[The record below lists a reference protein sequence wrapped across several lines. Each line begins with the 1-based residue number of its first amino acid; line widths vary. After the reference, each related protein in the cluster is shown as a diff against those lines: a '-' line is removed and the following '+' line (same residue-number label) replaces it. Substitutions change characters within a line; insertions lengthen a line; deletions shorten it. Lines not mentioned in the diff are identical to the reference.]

1 MLTTLSLVKTRL
13 SMLETEII
21 HDALLAMLIAGVT
34 TRFPRE
40 LNRVLKR
47 MENFAQE
54 FPARDQSVSLCCYPV
69 ESITRVEVKRWDYED
84 WRVCDELKWRVRPSG
99 VIRFDRAPGD
109 RDETARVIYTGGYV
123 MPGAE
128 VPAGAQHLPD
138 DLLNAATEQVAYLF
152 MNRNRLGVLR
162 QWPRDGSY
170 EQFSQVDLLPG
181 VSAVLEKHR
190 RL

>member
-13 SMLETEII
+13 SMLETEMA
-21 HDALLAMLIAGVT
+21 HDALLAMLIAGVSI
-34 TRFPRE
+34 RFPRE

-54 FPARDQSVSLCCYPV
+54 FPAGGQGVSLCCYPV
-69 ESITRVEVKRWDYED
+69 ESIAQVEVRRWDYED
-84 WRVCDELKWRVRPSG
+84 WRLCEGLKWSVLSSG
-99 VIRFDRAPGD
+99 VASFNRPPGG
-109 RDETARVIYTGGYV
+109 RDERARVTYTGGYV

-128 VPAGAQHLPD
+128 VPAGAQPVPA
-138 DLLNAATEQVAYLF
+138 DLLSAATDQVAYLF
-152 MNRNRLGVLR
+152 MNRDRLGVLR
-162 QWPRDGSY
+162 QWPRGGTY

-181 VSAVLEKHR
+181 VVAVLDRHR

>member
-1 MLTTLSLVKTRL
+1 M
-13 SMLETEII
+13 
-21 HDALLAMLIAGVT
+21 
-34 TRFPRE
+34 
-40 LNRVLKR
+40 
-47 MENFAQE
+47 
-54 FPARDQSVSLCCYPV
+54 
-69 ESITRVEVKRWDYED
+69 
-84 WRVCDELKWRVRPSG
+84 KWRVQSSG
-99 VIRFDRAPGD
+99 VMTLDRSPGGC
-109 RDETARVIYTGGYV
+109 DETARVIYTGGYV

-128 VPAGAQHLPD
+128 VPAGAQPLPD